1 MCCKLI
7 RCRVSYSRVCASA
20 AFLTCCFNWRELFA
34 FLHIH
39 FIGAG
44 CRHVD
49 TYTYW
54 IRIVLTTFTVFN
66 CFCFSLHLF
75 FFGLILIAIVMRFC
89 IFVCICMQFLF
100 CLSAISFV
108 CLSVYLSV
116 CLLVCPTIRLSDRLH
131 DS

>member
-75 FFGLILIAIVMRFC
+75 FFRAHFNCNCYALLY
-89 IFVCICMQFLF
+89 F
-100 CLSAISFV
+100 CLYLYAISFLSVCHSV
-108 CLSVYLSV
+108 CLSVRLSV
-116 CLLVCPTIRLSDRLH
+116 CLFVGLSNNPTVRPTA
-131 DS
+131 